1 MNRMAAAENDLS
13 KKSQLG
19 TFYPIKRSQEL
30 AVDCVITDQ
39 SIDLH
44 NNPNI
49 PNDTSNVPR
58 SHAISAK
65 VPAKVKPS
73 HATSKWQQMQQVQ
86 IMASQGGSGNLG
98 SRLKHNMQIYSMP
111 KRVSGA
117 F

>member
-1 MNRMAAAENDLS
+1 MNRMAATENDLS

-19 TFYPIKRSQEL
+19 NGSFYPIKRSQEL

-49 PNDTSNVPR
+49 PNDGTNVPR

-86 IMASQGGSGNLG
+86 I
-98 SRLKHNMQIYSMP
+98 
-111 KRVSGA
+111 
-117 F
+117 